1 MTVFKCILE
10 SDSGSL
16 VAASSIAIT
25 NEEDNYPVGM
35 GDAIGE
41 CVLSKCVSH
50 APRVLMEAARFV
62 LQSGAITAGY
72 TNERFF
78 AEAMEGIVRCE
89 KAVKKMRDQTNA
101 ERANA
106 GLPPIKFHA

>member
-1 MTVFKCILE
+1 MTVFKCVLE

-41 CVLSKCVSH
+41 CVLSKCVAH

-62 LQSGAITAGY
+62 LQSGAIAAGY
-72 TNERFF
+72 TNESSCDF
-78 AEAMEGIVRCE
+78 
-89 KAVKKMRDQTNA
+89 
-101 ERANA
+101 
-106 GLPPIKFHA
+106 

>member
-16 VAASSIAIT
+16 VAATSIAIT
-25 NEEDNYPVGM
+25 NEDDNYPVGM

-41 CVLSKCVSH
+41 AVLSKCIQH

-62 LQSGAITAGY
+62 FQSGAITAGF

-78 AEAMEGIVRCE
+78 AEALEGIERCE
-89 KAVKKMRDQTNA
+89 KAVKKMRDQTNK
-101 ERANA
+101 ERADA
-106 GLPPIKFHA
+106 GLPPIKFPA

>member
-16 VAASSIAIT
+16 VAKSSIAIA

-41 CVLSKCVSH
+41 CVLSKCELH
-50 APRVLMEAARFV
+50 AARVLMEAARFV
-62 LQSGAITAGY
+62 LQSGAIKPGY
-72 TNERFF
+72 NNERFF
-78 AEAMEGIVRCE
+78 AEALEGIERCE
-89 KAVKKMRDQTNA
+89 KEVKKLREKS
-101 ERANA
+101 ERERVNA
-106 GLPPIKFHA
+106 GYPPSAT